1 MSFWP
6 YLAVAVVMSII
17 LTLAVIGGYEVWRNI
32 QYRARERRIKRAQ
45 QREGQPNA

>member
-17 LTLAVIGGYEVWRNI
+17 LTLAVIGGHEVWRNI
-32 QYRARERRIKRAQ
+32 QHQAREKRIQRAQ
-45 QREGQPNA
+45 QKEDRS